1 MEHLETEHYIFHY
14 NTNTKAEQD
23 IAEIASFQEN
33 CHRHICS
40 VLKTVPAFKIQYYLC
55 DSPEEVGR
63 LYGDDEPCNGFTSPP
78 DTIYAVYNEQIQC
91 IGFHEDAHIIS
102 YTLNRPDAPAI
113 REGLAMFFDR
123 MWWDIPNLDWAI
135 YYRMHG
141 RYIPVDAL
149 MDRERFFS
157 TDCAITYPIMGAF
170 TEFLI
175 SVYGIDAYLSFYTST
190 PPAWR
195 TAFSKTIGELNGAFE
210 AYLDQLSLEPRIA
223 DQIAQLVG
231 GIASSQER
239 HT

>member
-1 MEHLETEHYIFHY
+1 MKRLETEHYIFHY
-14 NTNTKAEQD
+14 NQNTRAEQD
-23 IAEIASFQEN
+23 IAEIAAFQEN

-40 VLKTVPAFKIQYYLC
+40 VLKTVPTFKIRYFLC

-78 DTIYAVYNEQIQC
+78 DTIYAVYNEQVQC

-113 REGLAMFFDR
+113 REGLAMYFDR
-123 MWWDIPNLDWAI
+123 VWWDVPNLDWAI
-135 YYRMHG
+135 YYKTHD

-149 MDRERFFS
+149 MDRERFFAE
-157 TDCAITYPIMGAF
+157 DCAVTYPIMGAF

-190 PPAWR
+190 PPSWT
-195 TAFSKTIGELNGAFE
+195 TAFSRTIRELNEAFE
-210 AYLDQLSLEPRIA
+210 AYLAQLSLAPGIA
-223 DQIAQLVG
+223 DQIARLAG
-231 GIASSQER
+231 DMDSSQER
-239 HT
+239 NT